1 MIYAVQLEFI
11 NMYKMNS
18 KVNVHKYFKCT
29 RYYINVWFVSFLKW
43 TLFLQL
49 NTKTSWSAYKHT

>member
-43 TLFLQL
+43 TLFL
-49 NTKTSWSAYKHT
+49 SIKH